1 MAVKKVNLYTDE
13 GWLEYYNPW
22 KKDSLSYTVW
32 DLGGQE
38 VFYPSHQFFMTSQSI
53 YIVVFNMANPDFE
66 RVDYWMNQLK
76 NSSPT
81 EYERICPI
89 LLVGTHRDHSEFN
102 DSQIVSELQ
111 DKLKKRY
118 PKQK

>member
-1 MAVKKVNLYTDE
+1 MD
-13 GWLEYYNPW
+13 
-22 KKDSLSYTVW
+22 
-32 DLGGQE
+32 
-38 VFYPSHQFFMTSQSI
+38 
-53 YIVVFNMANPDFE
+53 
-66 RVDYWMNQLK
+66 WMNQLK